1 MISKIDRALLQKLKK
16 ILHKNEQFKNEFSER
31 LKEEPYIIDKYIVLL
46 GSVKDKTLEEKL
58 LGCQAELLTAN
69 QIFELIEEFQI
80 AIDERLLRFY
90 LESRAWVSNL
100 NELKRLARVKLEN
113 TIPQFKKE
121 LSVRKNNL
129 FYNFNVVL
137 EKISVFKGETR
148 LDYQE
153 NQIKIARNF
162 YDVLKELIT
171 SGEELNSKETILNY
185 EVTEFKTVAKSYD
198 DFY

>member
-1 MISKIDRALLQKLKK
+1 VISKIDRALLQKLKK